1 MGRQNDVLLDYFDD
15 NERFADLCNATL
27 FDGLQVIDPAKLED
41 ASERYTQRGRSSRG
55 DITYSSRC
63 RDVKKRLK
71 DGGTIRIM
79 AVEAQDK
86 VDYSMPLRCM
96 NYDVQE
102 YLKQLKRL
110 QTANDRKNVYT
121 TAAERFC
128 RLQKSDRLVPVYT
141 ICLYH
146 GMEEWDGPLSLRD
159 MMDFGEGPEAFRD
172 CFRDYGF
179 LLVRADRP
187 MDYGKFRTSLRE
199 VLEVL
204 PYRKDKRRMMELVN
218 SREAYRSLDQE
229 TMEVITVM
237 TNNTRL
243 MEDVR
248 AHWEEEKDGDMCE
261 ALKGIQEDGIA
272 IGMEKGV
279 EKGILALIL
288 SLRECMIPDS
298 VILQKLQEKF
308 ALTRQKAEEYLKADE
323 GKVTIP

>member
-1 MGRQNDVLLDYFDD
+1 
-15 NERFADLCNATL
+15 
-27 FDGLQVIDPAKLED
+27 
-41 ASERYTQRGRSSRG
+41 
-55 DITYSSRC
+55 
-63 RDVKKRLK
+63 
-71 DGGTIRIM
+71 M

-121 TAAERFC
+121 NAAERFC
-128 RLQKSDRLVPVYT
+128 RLQKSDRLVLVYT

-187 MDYGKFRTSLRE
+187 MDYGRFRTSLRE

-218 SREAYRSLDQE
+218 SREAYRSLDRE

>member
-1 MGRQNDVLLDYFDD
+1 MGRPAQSEGY
-15 NERFADLCNATL
+15 
-27 FDGLQVIDPAKLED
+27 DGFWRRA
-41 ASERYTQRGRSSRG
+41 G
-55 DITYSSRC
+55 
-63 RDVKKRLK
+63 
-71 DGGTIRIM
+71 
-79 AVEAQDK
+79 
-86 VDYSMPLRCM
+86 
-96 NYDVQE
+96 
-102 YLKQLKRL
+102 
-110 QTANDRKNVYT
+110 
-121 TAAERFC
+121 
-128 RLQKSDRLVPVYT
+128 
-141 ICLYH
+141 
-146 GMEEWDGPLSLRD
+146 
-159 MMDFGEGPEAFRD
+159 AFRD

-272 IGMEKGV
+272 IGMER
-279 EKGILALIL
+279 GISGMVAA
-288 SLRECMIPDS
+288 LRECAISDTI
-298 VILQKLQEKF
+298 ILQKLQEKF
-308 ALTRQKAEEYLKADE
+308 ALTKQKAEEYLKADD
-323 GKVTIP
+323 GMVKTP

>member
-146 GMEEWDGPLSLRD
+146 NFSEP
-159 MMDFGEGPEAFRD
+159 
-172 CFRDYGF
+172 
-179 LLVRADRP
+179 
-187 MDYGKFRTSLRE
+187 
-199 VLEVL
+199 
-204 PYRKDKRRMMELVN
+204 
-218 SREAYRSLDQE
+218 Q
-229 TMEVITVM
+229 
-237 TNNTRL
+237 
-243 MEDVR
+243 
-248 AHWEEEKDGDMCE
+248 
-261 ALKGIQEDGIA
+261 
-272 IGMEKGV
+272 
-279 EKGILALIL
+279 
-288 SLRECMIPDS
+288 
-298 VILQKLQEKF
+298 
-308 ALTRQKAEEYLKADE
+308 
-323 GKVTIP
+323 